1 MKPGDF
7 YVLGMGARSLV
18 LASSS
23 PESESEMYASESVQS
38 PSSSSS
44 SDSVSPPRPPNHCSS
59 PRPPRP
65 PTPSRLLLRETV
77 FDNSSSSDADPESSP
92 GRESGPA
99 LHMQLVMGKSPVL
112 FGKRTSSVASC
123 HATCETTRKEQ
134 EKSHGHGHHLWQET
148 GRVATRSVRE
158 GKGMRRGRRAR
169 PRTQNAPWPKREGRR

>member
-1 MKPGDF
+1 M
-7 YVLGMGARSLV
+7 Y
-18 LASSS
+18 S
-23 PESESEMYASESVQS
+23 PRRPPS
-38 PSSSSS
+38 PSPRCTHP
-44 SDSVSPPRPPNHCSS
+44 SPCRA

-65 PTPSRLLLRETV
+65 PTLCHPLVLRIIVARLVLLVLQLRVLLLRETV

-148 GRVATRSVRE
+148 SRVATRSVRE

>member
-1 MKPGDF
+1 M
-7 YVLGMGARSLV
+7 Y
-18 LASSS
+18 S
-23 PESESEMYASESVQS
+23 PRRPPS
-38 PSSSSS
+38 PSPRCTHP
-44 SDSVSPPRPPNHCSS
+44 SPCRA

-65 PTPSRLLLRETV
+65 PTLCHPLVLRIIVARLVLLVLQLRVLLLRETV

-169 PRTQNAPWPKREGRR
+169 PRTQNAPWPKREGRSTIV

>member
-1 MKPGDF
+1 L
-7 YVLGMGARSLV
+7 Y
-18 LASSS
+18 S
-23 PESESEMYASESVQS
+23 PRRPPS
-38 PSSSSS
+38 PSPRCTHP
-44 SDSVSPPRPPNHCSS
+44 SPCRA

-65 PTPSRLLLRETV
+65 PTLCHPLVLRIIVARLVLLVLQLRVLLLRETV

-148 GRVATRSVRE
+148 GRGATRSVRE

-169 PRTQNAPWPKREGRR
+169 PRTQNAPWPKREGRSTIV

>member
-1 MKPGDF
+1 L
-7 YVLGMGARSLV
+7 Y
-18 LASSS
+18 S
-23 PESESEMYASESVQS
+23 PRRPPS
-38 PSSSSS
+38 PSPRCTHP
-44 SDSVSPPRPPNHCSS
+44 SPCRA

-65 PTPSRLLLRETV
+65 PTLCHPLVLRIIVARLVLLVLQLRVLLLRETV

-169 PRTQNAPWPKREGRR
+169 PRTQNAPWPNREGRSTIV

>member
-1 MKPGDF
+1 M
-7 YVLGMGARSLV
+7 Y
-18 LASSS
+18 S
-23 PESESEMYASESVQS
+23 PRRPPS
-38 PSSSSS
+38 PSPRCTHP
-44 SDSVSPPRPPNHCSS
+44 SPCRA

-65 PTPSRLLLRETV
+65 PTLCHPLVLRIIVARLVLLVLQLRVLLLRETV

-148 GRVATRSVRE
+148 SRVATRSVRE

-169 PRTQNAPWPKREGRR
+169 PRTQNAPWPKREGRSTIV

>member
-1 MKPGDF
+1 L
-7 YVLGMGARSLV
+7 Y
-18 LASSS
+18 S
-23 PESESEMYASESVQS
+23 PRRPPS
-38 PSSSSS
+38 PSPRCTHP
-44 SDSVSPPRPPNHCSS
+44 SPCRA

-65 PTPSRLLLRETV
+65 PTLCHPLVLRIIVARLVLLVLQLRVLLLRETV

-169 PRTQNAPWPKREGRR
+169 PRTQNAPWPKREGRSTIV